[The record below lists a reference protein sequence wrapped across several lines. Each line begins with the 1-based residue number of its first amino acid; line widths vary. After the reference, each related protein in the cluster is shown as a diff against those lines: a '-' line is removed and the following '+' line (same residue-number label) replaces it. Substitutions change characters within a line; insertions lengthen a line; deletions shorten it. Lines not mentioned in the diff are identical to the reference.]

1 MANKI
6 QLSPKK
12 ILNKQFQIDF
22 KGYSAT
28 EVDYFLDSIVEDY
41 ETFASMLNDSY
52 DQIENLQKENEA
64 LKMKMANIALEI
76 AISAHKGQKDLGGR
90 DYIEHPKAVANLL
103 ETDEEKTIG
112 YLHDVL
118 EDTSITEED
127 LVTMGISSEI
137 VSAIKVLT
145 KKRGEPYTEYIERVK
160 ENELAR
166 KVKIADLQHNM
177 DLSRIP
183 NPTKRDFERLEKYKK
198 ALMYLKF

>member
-1 MANKI
+1 
-6 QLSPKK
+6 
-12 ILNKQFQIDF
+12 
-22 KGYSAT
+22 
-28 EVDYFLDSIVEDY
+28 
-41 ETFASMLNDSY
+41 
-52 DQIENLQKENEA
+52 
-64 LKMKMANIALEI
+64 MKMVNIALEI
-76 AISAHKGQKDLGGR
+76 ATNAHKGQKDLGGR

-103 ETDEEKTIG
+103 ETDEEKTVG

-137 VSAIKVLT
+137 VSVIKILT

-166 KVKIADLQHNM
+166 KVKIADLHHNM
-177 DLSRIP
+177 DLSRIS

-198 ALMYLKF
+198 VLTQLKL

>member
-1 MANKI
+1 
-6 QLSPKK
+6 
-12 ILNKQFQIDF
+12 
-22 KGYSAT
+22 
-28 EVDYFLDSIVEDY
+28 
-41 ETFASMLNDSY
+41 
-52 DQIENLQKENEA
+52 
-64 LKMKMANIALEI
+64 MKMANIALEI

-112 YLHDVL
+112 YLHDVF
-118 EDTSITEED
+118 
-127 LVTMGISSEI
+127 TMGISSEI

>member
-1 MANKI
+1 
-6 QLSPKK
+6 
-12 ILNKQFQIDF
+12 
-22 KGYSAT
+22 
-28 EVDYFLDSIVEDY
+28 
-41 ETFASMLNDSY
+41 
-52 DQIENLQKENEA
+52 
-64 LKMKMANIALEI
+64 MKMVNIALEI
-76 AISAHKGQKDLGGR
+76 ATNAHKGQKDLGGR

-103 ETDEEKTIG
+103 ETDEEKTVG

-177 DLSRIP
+177 DLSRIS

-198 ALMYLKF
+198 VLTQLKL

>member
-1 MANKI
+1 
-6 QLSPKK
+6 
-12 ILNKQFQIDF
+12 
-22 KGYSAT
+22 
-28 EVDYFLDSIVEDY
+28 
-41 ETFASMLNDSY
+41 
-52 DQIENLQKENEA
+52 
-64 LKMKMANIALEI
+64 MKMANIALEI

-118 EDTSITEED
+118 EDTSIKEED

>member
-1 MANKI
+1 
-6 QLSPKK
+6 
-12 ILNKQFQIDF
+12 
-22 KGYSAT
+22 
-28 EVDYFLDSIVEDY
+28 
-41 ETFASMLNDSY
+41 
-52 DQIENLQKENEA
+52 
-64 LKMKMANIALEI
+64 MKMANIALEI
-76 AISAHKGQKDLGGR
+76 AISAHKGQKDLGGI

>member
-1 MANKI
+1 
-6 QLSPKK
+6 
-12 ILNKQFQIDF
+12 
-22 KGYSAT
+22 
-28 EVDYFLDSIVEDY
+28 
-41 ETFASMLNDSY
+41 
-52 DQIENLQKENEA
+52 
-64 LKMKMANIALEI
+64 MKMANIALEI
-76 AISAHKGQKDLGGR
+76 AISAHKGQKYLGGR